1 MFEAIQYGISC
12 AFLLYYEG
20 MIHGFLVTAQ
30 QVGVLFALMAV
41 GYVCRKARFLPDV
54 FAKGCVNLL
63 LLVVTPCLIVHVFQ
77 RPFTRAAL
85 ANLGFALA
93 IAFAAHI
100 VGIVFAELCFCR
112 SDKRRRGVLKFATVF
127 SNAGFMGIPLEYALL
142 GPEGAFYGAVYV
154 AVFNLLCWT
163 YGLRAMCGHLKDMNH
178 RIIFINPG
186 TVGIAVGL
194 PLFLTST
201 TLPAIIH
208 DPVKYISDLNTPLAM
223 IVIGFYLADARF
235 TAYFRCIPALLAS
248 GLRLLV
254 VPAIVLAGL
263 FAVREFN
270 LDSTMAIALTASASA
285 PVAAM
290 DTMFASKY
298 GRDVDVSV
306 GLVAVTTILSIVTM
320 PLLVGLAMWL
330 FR

>member
-1 MFEAIQYGISC
+1 MIDG
-12 AFLLYYEG
+12 FLL
-20 MIHGFLVTAQ
+20 TAQ

-41 GYVCRKARFLPDV
+41 GYVFRRMKLLSDV
-54 FAKGCVNLL
+54 FVKGCVNLL

-77 RPFTRAAL
+77 RPFSQSMF
-85 ANLGFALA
+85 ANLGWS
-93 IAFAAHI
+93 IVTAFAAHAI
-100 VGIVFAELCFCR
+100 GIIFAEVCFR
-112 SDKRRRGVLKFATVF
+112 KTDDMKRGVLKFATVF

-154 AVFNLLCWT
+154 VVFNLLCWT
-163 YGLRAMCGHLKDMNH
+163 YGLKTMSGHLKDMN
-178 RIIFINPG
+178 RRVLFVNPG
-186 TVGIAVGL
+186 TIGIAAGL

-201 TLPAIIH
+201 TLPVMIH
-208 DPVKYISDLNTPLAM
+208 DPIMHIAGLNTPLAM

-235 TAYFRCIPALLAS
+235 AAYFRCIPALVAS

-254 VPAIVLAGL
+254 IPAFVVGALAASRG
-263 FAVREFN
+263 FN
-270 LDSTMAIALTASASA
+270 LDPTMAIALTASASA

-290 DTMFASKY
+290 NTMFAAKY

-306 GLVAVTTILSIVTM
+306 GLVAMTTLLSIFTM
-320 PLLVGLAMWL
+320 PVLVGLAMWI